1 MNAKQNGYDVSV
13 RRTELCAPSFLLD
26 VSQCELDELAII
38 NKREWNNCSIKNVQN
53 MENFFLTIF
62 VKITDFQL
70 VFNFEQTR
78 TVTIFGE
85 HGIMAHTP

>member
-1 MNAKQNGYDVSV
+1 MNAKKNGYDVSV
-13 RRTELCAPSFLLD
+13 HRTELCAPSFLLD

-62 VKITDFQL
+62 VKITDFHL